1 MQKKILTKK
10 DTYLSIESTK
20 CLKGIFAILV
30 LIHHLYQ
37 YSGLFQDSFL
47 SYFFQA
53 LGYLS
58 VAMFFFY
65 TGYGITISSKKKGYI
80 KRFGC
85 NKILPLYG
93 FYICLILFYTLWQI
107 ILQYPISITILFQS
121 LIFGNTIVPLGWY
134 LQVTFIIYFLLWG
147 VFAKIKSDD
156 NCIIV
161 TGISLVVYSFICAN
175 IGLSS
180 TWYESVFCVLL
191 GMVWAMK
198 KKQIDY
204 YLNKFPKLIII
215 INLLFF
221 IICLFGFKISP
232 LLNIEFKMLSAIF
245 FATFIT
251 SLSYSIP
258 KFFYLNRITKFFGD
272 YSLEIYISQGFFL
285 LLRKNGI
292 IYINESYL
300 FICIVVIGTLFLM
313 VLMKKV
319 YINISS
325 YIKSHHDK

>member
-1 MQKKILTKK
+1 MQTKVLTNK
-10 DTYLSIESTK
+10 DTYLSLESTK
-20 CLKGIFAILV
+20 CLKGIFAMLI

-37 YSGLFQDSFL
+37 YSGLFHDSFL

-58 VAMFFFY
+58 VGMFFFY
-65 TGYGITISSKKKGYI
+65 TGYGITVSRKKEGYI
-80 KRFGC
+80 KRFGS

-93 FYICLILFYTLWQI
+93 FYIYLVLFYTLWQI
-107 ILQYPISITILFQS
+107 MLQYPISLIIIFQS

-147 VFAKIKSDD
+147 VFAKINSDD

-161 TGISLVVYSFICAN
+161 TGIFLVLYSFICAK
-175 IGLSS
+175 IGLTS

-191 GMVWAMK
+191 GMIWAIH

-221 IICLFGFKISP
+221 ILCLLGFKVSP
-232 LLNIEFKMLSAIF
+232 LLNIELKMLSAVF
-245 FATFIT
+245 FAAFIT

-258 KFFYLNRITKFFGD
+258 KLFYLNKITKFLGN
-272 YSLEIYISQGFFL
+272 YSLEMYISQGFFL

-292 IYINESYL
+292 VYINESYL
-300 FICIVVIGTLFLM
+300 FICIVVIGTFILM
-313 VLMKKV
+313 VIMKQV
-319 YINISS
+319 YIKISS
-325 YIKSHHDK
+325 SIKKL